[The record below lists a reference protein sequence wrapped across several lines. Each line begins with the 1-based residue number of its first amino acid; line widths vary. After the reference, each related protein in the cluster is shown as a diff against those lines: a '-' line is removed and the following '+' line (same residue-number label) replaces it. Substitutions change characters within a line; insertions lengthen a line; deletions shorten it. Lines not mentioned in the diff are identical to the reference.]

1 MWGTSPCVLQVV
13 TYRMDLSYGQMG
25 SLLRSGSRQTL
36 FASQLM
42 RYADLYSSTC
52 INLLHYPFSYLF
64 RAPPVLVSP
73 TSDTPVIITRTCI
86 SSCIKSLAEMTMK
99 KTFLPDVVQMPHES
113 SGDNHPLDFPSPEF
127 SVLDQIQKIAEA
139 KVWHSYLHRYLLFT
153 NVAFSV

>member
-1 MWGTSPCVLQVV
+1 MPLSCVLQVV

-73 TSDTPVIITRTCI
+73 TSDIPVIITRTCI
-86 SSCIKSLAEMTMK
+86 SSCIKSLAEITMK
-99 KTFLPDVVQMPHES
+99 KNHFFLMLSRCPMNPRWIITPLTSLHLS
-113 SGDNHPLDFPSPEF
+113 S
-127 SVLDQIQKIAEA
+127 
-139 KVWHSYLHRYLLFT
+139 LFWIK
-153 NVAFSV
+153 SRR

>member
-86 SSCIKSLAEMTMK
+86 SSCIKSLAEMTMNIFF
-99 KTFLPDVVQMPHES
+99 FLMLSRCPMSPRGIITPLTSLHLS
-113 SGDNHPLDFPSPEF
+113 S
-127 SVLDQIQKIAEA
+127 
-139 KVWHSYLHRYLLFT
+139 LFWIK
-153 NVAFSV
+153 SRR